1 MKFRHAVL
9 AALAAAVTLTAIA
22 AAGPAATKQR
32 VQIDM
37 KIYPKKTFVL
47 APLEFGA
54 LQRDSGT
61 HRCVEDELMRDGRE
75 ELRDG
80 QQVFPWACP
89 AWVFTGKHGKLVLR
103 SEFTWIEAG
112 GPYNIATG
120 TWKVVR
126 GTGEYAGVTGGGR
139 SAQVGSP
146 KTWLAR
152 YQGYIDSR

>member
-1 MKFRHAVL
+1 MKALGATL
-9 AALAAAVTLTAIA
+9 AALAVMATLTSLA
-22 AAGPAATKQR
+22 AAGSAATRER

-37 KIYPKKTFVL
+37 KIYPQKTFVL
-47 APLEFGA
+47 APLEVGG

-61 HRCVEDELMRDGRE
+61 HRCVEDKLLRDGRE
-75 ELRDG
+75 AVRDG
-80 QQVFPWACP
+80 QQVFLWACP

-103 SEFTWIEAG
+103 SEFSWIEAG

-126 GTGEYAGVTGGGR
+126 GTGQYAGVRGGGR

-146 KTWLAR
+146 STWLAR
-152 YQGYIDSR
+152 YQGYVTSH